1 MKKNQL
7 LILLLSVQMLGFSQN
22 KKENDRLYL
31 LSGTLSNAL
40 SDSYYKSYL
49 ISVNSRMDIDTL
61 ALIANNSEALEQVRI
76 YQDLGLLIY
85 QKDSNK
91 VDYQNDQMKDLFNT
105 KYLYK
110 INFGTPNKNDSIKL
124 ILDKYINIGL
134 LPSPMIILKNKNPFF
149 IFGKVYNGKVDEY
162 GVNLKTMDRVK
173 LSGID
178 YKDAYLVG
186 EPGGSKI
193 GATEGLNFIIDSLN
207 QIRLPVTYD
216 FSKRPILDI
225 KPKNKIVYPF
235 KRGSVYINNDYFLL
249 LTGKP
254 LQPTSP
260 HTTTSVI
267 YNKISREI
275 FPFTIPCDYP
285 VMHGFNEWITGMTA
299 NYATQKNYKPSIGQD
314 SRKNKQT
321 VTGLL
326 FDYKT
331 EKNSQIFDGKLFLF
345 NTTTKN
351 YIEIDTKQGD
361 SEILLIN
368 QNKVYYRVFD
378 EIFEGYIGNA
388 QIENVKKVI
397 KHPLIE
403 DVHWAFIGK

>member
-1 MKKNQL
+1 MKKML
-7 LILLLSVQMLGFSQN
+7 FVIVFLMFKLSGYAQS
-22 KKENDRLYL
+22 KDSSEPLYL
-31 LSGTLSNAL
+31 LSGTLSNAN
-40 SDSYYKSYL
+40 SDYYYKTFFLKVNKSMSLDTVAL
-49 ISVNSRMDIDTL
+49 ISDNV
-61 ALIANNSEALEQVRI
+61 EALEQLKI
-76 YQDLGLLIY
+76 YQDLGFLVY
-85 QKDSNK
+85 QKDSNI
-91 VDYQNDQMKDLFNT
+91 VDFKIKKGSLLNT
-105 KYLYK
+105 KYFYR
-110 INFGTPNKNDSIKL
+110 INFSTPNKIDSIKL
-124 ILDKYINIGL
+124 TLDKYLTVGL
-134 LPSPMIILKNKNPFF
+134 LPSPMLIVKDKIPFF
-149 IFGKVYNGKVDEY
+149 MYENVDFEKVFQFGID
-162 GVNLKTMDRVK
+162 LKTFNRTR
-173 LSGID
+173 LSD
-178 YKDAYLVG
+178 SDFKYAYLVG

-216 FSKRPILDI
+216 FSKRPILEI

-299 NYATQKNYKPSIGQD
+299 NYATKKDYKPSIGQEF
-314 SRKNKQT
+314 RKNKQT
-321 VTGLL
+321 ITGFL
-326 FDYKT
+326 FDHKT

-361 SEILLIN
+361 SEIILIN
-368 QNKVYYRVFD
+368 KNKVYYRVFD
-378 EIFEGYIGNA
+378 EIFEGNIGNG
-388 QIENVKKVI
+388 QIENVKKII

-403 DVHWAFIGK
+403 DVHWAFIGQ